1 MFLTRKDTLPTK
13 EALVTDSGERVTYG
27 DLFEDSALLDRELV
41 KRCLLIVLTDHS
53 SETLRFYYA
62 SMSGKR
68 VPLLLDGGLSIEF
81 LDRYI
86 SLYRPRYVW
95 ASVRYEPA
103 LAAKG
108 HVLYRSPEHI
118 LVDTAEAVYPMHEN
132 LALLLTTSGS
142 TGNPKVVRLS
152 YENLN
157 ENACA
162 IVEALGIDQ
171 NARGV
176 TIPPMH
182 YTYGMALCHM
192 HFYAGATLLVTN
204 YRVIDKRFHSFIR
217 KEGITN
223 IQGVPFIHEMLDRI
237 GFYDDLPPQINLV
250 TMGGGKAREDLQQ
263 KMNCIFEQK
272 GILFCALYG
281 QTEGTTMLTRLPEGK
296 KMNEPGCIGVAC
308 RGMRAEVS
316 PETGELIF
324 YGSSVSLGYATCAED
339 LIRGDDNHGVLHTG
353 DLAVMDEKG
362 AIYLQGRIRRFIK
375 MAGVRI
381 NLDDIEQLVTG
392 GFPQIACACSG
403 KDNDLHIFVTGKP
416 DPTQIKRLV
425 ARKLNVSHILI
436 QVIDCDQLPRKSN
449 GKIDYQELEQRL

>member
-1 MFLTRKDTLPTK
+1 MFLTHEDTPLTK
-13 EALVTDSGERVTYG
+13 EALVADSGERVTYG
-27 DLFEDSALLDRELV
+27 DLFEDCVLLDMKLA
-41 KRCLLIVLTDHS
+41 KRCLLVVLTDHS
-53 SETLRFYYA
+53 AETLRFYYA
-62 SMSGKR
+62 AMSGKR
-68 VPLLLDGGLSIEF
+68 VPLLLDGGICIEF
-81 LDRYI
+81 LNRYI
-86 SLYRPRYVW
+86 TRYRPQYVW
-95 ASVRYEPA
+95 APIHYASA

-108 HVLYRSPEHI
+108 HVLYRSAEHI
-118 LVDTAEAVYPMHEN
+118 LVSMAEAVYPIHED

-204 YRVIDKRFHSFIR
+204 RRVIDKKFHAFIR
-217 KEGITN
+217 EEGITN
-223 IQGVPFIHEMLDRI
+223 IQGVPCIHEMLDRI
-237 GFYDDLPPQINLV
+237 GFYDDLPPHINLV
-250 TMGGGKAREDLQQ
+250 TMGGGKARVELQE
-263 KMNCIFEQK
+263 KMNRIFAQK
-272 GILFCALYG
+272 GIRFCALYG

-296 KMNEPGCIGVAC
+296 AMNEPGCIGVAC

-324 YGSSVSLGYATCAED
+324 YGSSVSMGYATCAED

-353 DLAVMDEKG
+353 DLAVMDETG
-362 AIYLQGRIRRFIK
+362 AIYLQGRIRRFVK

-381 NLDDIEQLVTG
+381 NLDDIEQLVTEE
-392 GFPQIACACSG
+392 FPQIACACAG
-403 KDNDLHIFVTGKP
+403 KDNDLHLFVTGKP
-416 DPTQIKRLV
+416 DPTQLKRLV
-425 ARKLNVSHILI
+425 SRKLNVSHILI

-449 GKIDYQELEQRL
+449 GKVDYQELEQKL